1 MTAHFKQS
9 QPITGSLS
17 MEAQLELA
25 RIYIELEQADQALK
39 ILNQIATDSPGAGR
53 VGQLLER
60 AQALK
65 EGRSET
71 VEPPKVMR

>member
-1 MTAHFKQS
+1 
-9 QPITGSLS
+9 

-39 ILNQIATDSPGAGR
+39 ILNQITTDSPGAAR
-53 VGQLLER
+53 VRQLFER
-60 AQALK
+60 AQVLK

-71 VEPPKVMR
+71 VKPPKVVR